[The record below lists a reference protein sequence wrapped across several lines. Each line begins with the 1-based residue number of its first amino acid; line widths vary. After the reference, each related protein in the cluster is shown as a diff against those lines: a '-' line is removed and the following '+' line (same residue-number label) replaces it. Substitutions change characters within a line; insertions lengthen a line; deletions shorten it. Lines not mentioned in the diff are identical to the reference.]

1 MNNNAAQIID
11 AISSLFAMLPDEF
24 VLNTVRDS
32 LPEIVDNSEIPDDEV
47 AELVKHYRNRDVPAL
62 KEFFARMCTDAKR
75 EIENCA
81 HD

>member
-1 MNNNAAQIID
+1 IGFLPGEIVLSTVKTGLPDIID
-11 AISSLFAMLPDEF
+11 NSNIPDE
-24 VLNTVRDS
+24 
-32 LPEIVDNSEIPDDEV
+32 EV
-47 AELVKHYRNRDVPAL
+47 AELVKHYRNRDVPAI